1 MDFSQTL
8 KSHIKFVA
16 TSYLLSALFF
26 VLVISLC
33 CCIHNN
39 VFGGCNKIE
48 NKRPRLFYFELC

>member
-1 MDFSQTL
+1 MDFSHTL

-39 VFGGCNKIE
+39 VFGGCK